1 MDIKVY
7 LEKQQNIK
15 AKKELRAGIEVYL
28 ERQLDIK
35 ADLKEEET

>member
-1 MDIKVY
+1 MDIEVY

-15 AKKELRAGIEVYL
+15 AKKELRVGIEVYL